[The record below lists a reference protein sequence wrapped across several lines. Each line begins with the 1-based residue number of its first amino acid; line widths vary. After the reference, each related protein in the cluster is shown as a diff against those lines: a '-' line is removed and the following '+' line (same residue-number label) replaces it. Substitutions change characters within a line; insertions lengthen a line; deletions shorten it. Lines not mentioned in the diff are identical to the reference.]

1 MKRDKTNFFFLNLGH
16 FFDHFLILIFATV
29 AVALAVDRRVDIPG
43 VATEWGLTYSEFIP
57 FATAGFVAFGVFS
70 IPAAW
75 IADKWSRPGM
85 IAVFFLGMGA
95 ASMLAALSQSPWHLG
110 AAVFLIGMMGA
121 IYHPVGLALVVQG
134 KVNTGVPVAV
144 NGVFGNLGVA
154 AAPLVTLLM
163 IEYYGWRAAFF
174 VPGAVCFAVGIA
186 YTLFLRAGSNPEE
199 VTAEQKAAI
208 DAAVLKLDRATL
220 IRVFAI
226 IFFTAAIGSFIFQS
240 TTFALP
246 KIFDERLAGL
256 ASSGKEVGWWAF
268 AVFTIASIAQL
279 VVGYAVDRYS
289 VRVVFAIVAATQAI
303 FFALML
309 NLQGVEAL
317 IVAVCFMLVV
327 FGQIP
332 INDVLV
338 GRVAKSEWRA
348 RAYSAR
354 YIITFAVMATTI
366 PALSF
371 IHGTWGFTRLFLL
384 MAIGAAVIFCA
395 VIFLPNTKAAMQSKQ
410 APAE

>member
-1 MKRDKTNFFFLNLGH
+1 MNRDKTNFFFLNLGH

-29 AVALAVDRRVDIPG
+29 AVALAVDRRVAIPG

-85 IAVFFLGMGA
+85 IAVFFVGMGA
-95 ASMLAALSQSPWHLG
+95 AAMLAALSQSPWHLG
-110 AAVFLIGMMGA
+110 AAVFLVGMMGA

-154 AAPLVTLLM
+154 AAPLVTLLL
-163 IEYYGWRAAFF
+163 IEYHGWRAAFF
-174 VPGAVCFAVGIA
+174 IPGAVCFAVGIA
-186 YTLFLRAGSNPEE
+186 YAVFLKAGTDPEE
-199 VTAEQKAAI
+199 VSAEQKAAI
-208 DAAVLKLDRATL
+208 DAAVLKLDRNML

-246 KIFDERLAGL
+246 KIFDERLAGFA
-256 ASSGKEVGWWAF
+256 ASGQEVGWWAF

-279 VVGYAVDRYS
+279 IVGYAIDRYS
-289 VRVVFAIVAATQAI
+289 VRVVFAIVAATQAA
-303 FFALML
+303 FFTLML

-317 IVAVCFMLVV
+317 IVSVCFMLVV

-371 IHGTWGFTRLFLL
+371 IHGNWGFTRLFLL
-384 MAIGAAVIFCA
+384 MAMGAALIFSA
-395 VIFLPNTKAAMQSKQ
+395 VIFLPNTKAAMQTKS
-410 APAE
+410 AAAE